1 MYNFIGLATQM
12 NYSLLLLIIL
22 TLMPT
27 VATRMLVVNTWPFRD
42 ATQTAGDYLRKY
54 STATAVDAV
63 VGGCSVCE
71 VEQCDLSVGYGGS
84 PDESGETT
92 LDAMV
97 MDGDSLN
104 VG

>member
-1 MYNFIGLATQM
+1 M
-12 NYSLLLLIIL
+12 NYSLLFLIL
-22 TLMPT
+22 TTLIQT
-27 VATRMLVVNTWPFRD
+27 VLTRMLVVNTWPFKD

-54 STATAVDAV
+54 STATAIDAV
-63 VGGCSVCE
+63 VNGCSVCE

-84 PDESGETT
+84 PDEIGETT
-92 LDAMV
+92 LDAMI